1 MSTTIIYAPPQLS
14 ERDFGSFRDTANL
27 PEPWSL
33 TVEDFLDNCEPVPP
47 LPATVEP
54 GHWRDVLF
62 EPGDVIEIR
71 CLPPRAVAD
80 AKKPLRF
87 MWARTAYR
95 HRSPRWVISDQI
107 ESVVNKLAEMNKAAA
122 TWWGEGQRSTK
133 SWRNV
138 QVVAGLPLNV
148 YASSNPR
155 TAKGCS
161 KSGGVLL
168 ARCLFAD
175 LEKMTVETALAKLA
189 LAKLPKPT
197 MIVVSGHGVHFYWR
211 LTEPITDLA
220 LWTVFQKRL
229 IGLLGSDK
237 AVHDPARVMR
247 IPGFTNVNKN
257 APCYIHEADPGR
269 RYDLA
274 DIERHLPPLP
284 TAPKLP
290 EPKLP
295 TRQLS
300 VAGEGVTAIPD
311 ADRAGLLRRATA
323 YADRFEP
330 AGNGERNSKLFART
344 CNLVE
349 KFGVT
354 PDEAL
359 SLGKKVN
366 AESDDPLDDGEVEE
380 VVGNAVAHI
389 DEKGGPKGTL
399 PHKHVRV
406 EAYREPEGPVV
417 SLDAWREQM
426 RQARIDSLK
435 QPGVYLDA
443 STTGAGKTTA
453 DIEAMKKARTSLTVL
468 PTHDACNELVKT
480 LGGYGLKAA
489 AHPPLDE
496 TTCRQ
501 FGSVKY
507 PGPAR
512 LAQRAGLNV
521 GESVCP
527 ECHHFKDC
535 GYQKRR
541 DAARKADHTVATH
554 ARASNSDFHAA
565 EGKAVVFVHE
575 DPLDLFRPMVKVV
588 RQSPKADVPQARHLR
603 EIAHLAVVA
612 EDIARSWSDERLV
625 VFSQNL
631 ARAAEMLTARLE
643 SDDLI
648 GPFNRAAQA
657 GLTSKGLPTVEAIV
671 LPEVKPEARHD
682 DLLVSV
688 TGFAAPAPTTASG
701 SRPPNTDAL
710 LFTAVQR
717 TGLPPNGPAMHLA
730 VAVTCGELKSLC
742 TVIDCV
748 VVGGKPRHHKALVG
762 VWAVR
767 PPENCVVWLEN
778 AHTEAGHLAGIVGKP
793 VIDRTPQ
800 GRLGYHVPPVQY
812 ADQDVTQRTSGGTV
826 RGLVR
831 KVLSLY
837 PSANKVG
844 VITHHCQLPEVE
856 KLDALW
862 SKRIV
867 KREYF
872 RSGKDR
878 ASNAWLGCDLIVVLG
893 TPRVPPVAVRDGL
906 LRLGEIEAAA
916 RDGDFGAVRW
926 EGRTVAGESVWT
938 EGKGYGDPA
947 WAGMQNL
954 LVREALLQAVGRG
967 RGVISEGVP
976 VVVVSNEPLGLPLA
990 DSPLD
995 PVTDAQDEIYRLF
1008 IGLTAQ
1014 IAKESNIADRA
1025 VTTAQVAG
1033 SSSYEDRYVRDLL
1046 SSLSSHGLLR
1056 KKGARGG
1063 WLCNSRS
1070 ENAQPN

>member
-1 MSTTIIYAPPQLS
+1 M
-14 ERDFGSFRDTANL
+14 
-27 PEPWSL
+27 
-33 TVEDFLDNCEPVPP
+33 V
-47 LPATVEP
+47 
-54 GHWRDVLF
+54 
-62 EPGDVIEIR
+62 
-71 CLPPRAVAD
+71 
-80 AKKPLRF
+80 
-87 MWARTAYR
+87 
-95 HRSPRWVISDQI
+95 
-107 ESVVNKLAEMNKAAA
+107 
-122 TWWGEGQRSTK
+122 
-133 SWRNV
+133 WRNV
-138 QVVAGLPLNV
+138 QVVAGVPLNI
-148 YASSNPR
+148 YASPNPR
-155 TAKGCS
+155 IAKGCS
-161 KSGGVLL
+161 ESGGVLL
-168 ARCLFAD
+168 ARSLFAD
-175 LEKMTVETALAKLA
+175 LDKMTVETALAKLA
-189 LAKLPKPT
+189 LTGLPRPT
-197 MIVVSGHGVHFYWR
+197 MIVVSGHGVHLYWR
-211 LTEPITDLA
+211 LAQPIIDLA
-220 LWTVFQKRL
+220 RWTVLQNRL
-229 IGLLGSDK
+229 IDLLGSDK

-247 IPGFTNVNKN
+247 LPGFTNANKN

-274 DIERHLPPLP
+274 DIERHLPLIP
-284 TAPKLP
+284 TTAKPTQS
-290 EPKLP
+290 KLP
-295 TRQLS
+295 TRQFS
-300 VAGEGVTAIPD
+300 IVGEGLPVTAD
-311 ADRAGLLRRATA
+311 GDRAGLLRRASA

-330 AGNGERNSKLFART
+330 AGDGERNSKLFART

-349 KFGVT
+349 KFGAT
-354 PDEAL
+354 QDEAL
-359 SLGKKVN
+359 ALGKKIN
-366 AESDDPLDDGEVEE
+366 ATSDDPLDDGEVEE
-380 VVGNAVAHI
+380 VVGKAVAHI

-406 EAYREPEGPVV
+406 EPYREPEGPVV
-417 SLDAWREQM
+417 PLDAWRGQM
-426 RQARIDSLK
+426 REARLDSLK
-435 QPGVYLDA
+435 EPAIYLDA

-468 PTHDACNELVKT
+468 PTHDACNELVGK
-480 LGGYGLKAA
+480 LAEQGIKAA

-501 FGSVKY
+501 FGSVKN

-527 ECHHFKDC
+527 DC
-535 GYQKRR
+535 RYSTGCDYQNRR
-541 DAARKADHTVATH
+541 NAARKADHTVATH

-588 RQSPKADVPQARHLR
+588 RHSPKADVPQARHLR
-603 EIAHLAVVA
+603 EIADLAVVA
-612 EDIARSWSDERLV
+612 GDIARSWSDPGLV

-631 ARAAEMLTARLE
+631 ARAAEMLADRLE

-657 GLTSKGLPTVEAIV
+657 GLPTKGLPTVEAIA
-671 LPEVKPEARHD
+671 LPDVKSEARHD
-682 DLLVSV
+682 DLLESV
-688 TGFAAPAPTTASG
+688 TGYAAPAPTTASG
-701 SRPPNTDAL
+701 LRPPNADTL
-710 LFTAVQR
+710 LFDATVM
-717 TGLPPNGPAMHLA
+717 TGLLPNGPAMSLA
-730 VAVTCGELKSLC
+730 VAFTCGELKNLC
-742 TVIDCV
+742 AVIDSV
-748 VVGGKPRHHKALVG
+748 MVGGKPSHHKALVG
-762 VWAVR
+762 VWAVQ

-778 AHTEAGHLAGIVGKP
+778 AHTEAGHLSGIVGKP

-800 GRLGYHVPPVQY
+800 GRLGYQVPPVQY

-826 RGLVR
+826 RGLLR

-844 VITHHCQLPEVE
+844 VITHNCQLPEIE
-856 KLDALW
+856 KPDRLW
-862 SKRIV
+862 SQRIV

-872 RSGKDR
+872 RSGRDR

-926 EGRTVAGESVWT
+926 EGRTVAGEAVWT

-967 RGVISEGVP
+967 RGVTSEGVP

-995 PVTDAQDEIYRLF
+995 PVTDAEAEIHRLF
-1008 IGLTAQ
+1008 VGLTAQ

-1033 SSSYEDRYVRDLL
+1033 SSPYEERYVRQVL

-1056 KKGARGG
+1056 RKGARGG
-1063 WLCNSRS
+1063 WLCNSRNA
-1070 ENAQPN
+1070 NAQPN